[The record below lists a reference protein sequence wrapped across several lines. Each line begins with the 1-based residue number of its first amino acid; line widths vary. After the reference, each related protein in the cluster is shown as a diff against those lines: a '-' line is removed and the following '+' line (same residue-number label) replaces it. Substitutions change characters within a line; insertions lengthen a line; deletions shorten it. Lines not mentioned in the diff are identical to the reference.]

1 MILDQKMTTVAY
13 RCPACG
19 TCVKSVMGAF
29 ILGGDMIR
37 LKCPC
42 GESVMTV
49 EHKRDGKIRLSVPCF
64 LCPSPHVYTVS
75 ENIFYT
81 KELFSFPCSYTG
93 VDIGFVGTA
102 ENVENAIKESDLLLA
117 EMLGEADFDDVS
129 CGKKE
134 SVFDDPQI
142 LDIIL
147 FVIGDLAEEGKIY
160 CGCPSGQG
168 EYEVSVTDDSVI
180 VTCKSCNRSV
190 EIPAGSTLSANAF
203 LHCDELT
210 LS

>member
-19 TCVKSVMGAF
+19 TTVKSVMGAF
-29 ILGGDMIR
+29 MLGGDLVR

-42 GESVMTV
+42 GNSEMTV
-49 EHKRDGKIRLSVPCF
+49 EKSRNGKLRLSVPCF
-64 LCPSPHVYTVS
+64 LCPKPHVYNIS

-81 KELFSFPCSYTG
+81 RELFSFPCSYMG
-93 VDIGFVGTA
+93 FDIGFVGNS
-102 ENVENAIKESDLLLA
+102 ENVEKAVEESDLMLA
-117 EMLGEADFDDVS
+117 ELLGEADFEDVS
-129 CGKKE
+129 TGNKE

-147 FVIGDLAEEGKIY
+147 YVIGDLAEEGKIY
-160 CGCPSGQG
+160 CGCTDEKG
-168 EYEVSVTDDSVI
+168 EYEVSVTDESVI
-180 VTCKSCNRSV
+180 VTCKKCNKKV
-190 EIPAGSTLSANAF
+190 EISAGSTLAANAF

-210 LS
+210 LT